1 MLCLAR
7 MRIFYGILLA
17 IAPCIQAQTPQ
28 PQIFEWGFLGAQ
40 FVSTSL
46 PSCRVLSLEADAR
59 SANGTPPFFMMA
71 FAVDGTPST
80 SFIGTNQ
87 SNLTWTVSY
96 PVGTQLV
103 LGVVDSLGHSGGIAP
118 PVYTVTDGATTQCVP
133 ATPPEP
139 GFKISANVTD
149 VLETCQPWGLT
160 IEGGTPPY
168 NVTIAQMN
176 SGNITNVTLGPIDTV
191 FTYINRMEPGY
202 QLIASASDMN
212 GNWAT
217 GSPFVHTQGSS
228 DIDCPGL
235 DSISQPASSADT
247 NTTSKFSHK
256 KIGIT
261 VGATVGGLLL
271 LLCCAIII
279 RAVVRRRRR
288 NVERPDLRTTNVI
301 TPFSV
306 PMVEH
311 NGPAGTH
318 LIGFPSNFHS
328 TNPNSRGR
336 GSSKHAII
344 TSGST
349 STDEPPSSPPRPSR
363 GRGNSKNTTIT
374 SESTSTEESPPSPP
388 QSSVIVVR
396 ELPPP
401 YPNWLR

>member
-1 MLCLAR
+1 MFCLAR

-17 IAPCIQAQTPQ
+17 IAPRIQAQMPQ
-28 PQIFEWGFLGAQ
+28 LFEWGFLGAQ
-40 FVSTSL
+40 STSTSL
-46 PSCRVLSLEADAR
+46 PSCRVVNLETDNESRAGIAV
-59 SANGTPPFFMMA
+59 PPLYMMA

-87 SNLTWTVSY
+87 SNLTWTVNY

-103 LGVVDSLGHSGGIAP
+103 LGVVDSLGHSGGIDS

-133 ATPPEP
+133 ATTPEP
-139 GFKISANVTD
+139 GFKISGNVTD
-149 VLETCQPWGLT
+149 VLQTCQPWGLT

-168 NVTIAQMN
+168 NITIAQMN
-176 SGNITNVTLGPIDTV
+176 SPNVTNATLGPIDTV
-191 FTYINRMEPGY
+191 FTYINRMEPGN
-202 QLIASASDMN
+202 QLIGKN

-228 DIDCPGL
+228 DIDCLGL
-235 DSISQPASSADT
+235 DSTSKPASSADT
-247 NTTSKFSHK
+247 NTSGSNHKFSHK

-261 VGATVGGLLL
+261 VGVTVGGLLL
-271 LLCCAIII
+271 LLCCAVII

-288 NVERPDLRTTNVI
+288 NVERPDLRTTSVI

-318 LIGFPSNFHS
+318 LIGSPSNFHS

-388 QSSVIVVR
+388 QSSVVVVR